1 MFRLSK
7 MGLGLAVTMSN
18 GKVVYCAV
26 PYYAYTVFRSSPH
39 MVAVVS

>member
-7 MGLGLAVTMSN
+7 MGLGLAVMMSN

-26 PYYAYTVFRSSPH
+26 PYYTYIVFRSSPRI
-39 MVAVVS
+39 VAVVS